1 MKIVFFGT
9 PYFASSIL
17 EILINKFEVLGVV
30 TAPDSKYGRGLKE
43 KTSDVKKLS
52 LDNNIPVFTP
62 SNLKDSTFISDLA
75 DLNANLFVVVA
86 FRMLPKVIW
95 NLPIHGTINLHTS
108 LLPNYRGAAP
118 INWVLIN
125 GEKETGVTTFFI
137 NENIDEGAI
146 IDQTKITIDKHLTSA
161 DLHNKLLLLS
171 KDIIVKTINSI
182 NINKYNK
189 KSQDNNLAKSFAPKL
204 TKEFLK
210 LNWTESAKSIH
221 NKIRGLS
228 PLLNDDNILKD
239 VSICPSAWCFLKDK
253 DGKERRIKIHRSK
266 LLNTKSDSISIKT
279 DNKSYLNI
287 LTFDGG
293 ISILNIQPEGKKSMN
308 IKDFL
313 RGNKITDDTKVL

>member
-9 PYFASSIL
+9 PFFASSIL
-17 EILINKFEVLGVV
+17 ESLINKFEIVGVV
-30 TAPDSKYGRGLKE
+30 TAPDSKYGRGRKE
-43 KTSDVKKLS
+43 KISDVKRVS
-52 LDNNIPVFTP
+52 LDNNIPVLTP
-62 SNLKDSTFISDLA
+62 SNLKDSSFVSDLA
-75 DLNANLFVVVA
+75 NLNANLFIVVA
-86 FRMLPKVIW
+86 FRMLPKIIW
-95 NLPIHGTINLHTS
+95 NMPIHGTINLHTS

-146 IDQTKITIDKHLTSA
+146 IDQTNISIDENLTSA
-161 DLHNKLLLLS
+161 DLHNKLLLIS
-171 KDIIVKTINSI
+171 KEMIVKTISSI
-182 NINKYNK
+182 ILNKYNK
-189 KSQDNNLAKSFAPKL
+189 KSQDNSLAISFAPKL
-204 TKEFLK
+204 TKEFLQ
-210 LNWTESAKSIH
+210 LNWNESAVNIH

-228 PLLNDDNILKD
+228 PLLNNDNILKD

-253 DGKERRIKIHRSK
+253 DGKKRRIKIHRSK

-313 RGNKITDDTKVL
+313 RGNKITDETKVL